1 MQLRH
6 VLLVAF
12 ACVALAASQMPEEV
26 FAEPV
31 APLEEFVQDT
41 DPEMDKLTHT
51 MKGGVVTNEDEAI
64 AHKEP
69 SDVHDE
75 VQCEEGQVVCPDGSC
90 AAECPDFV
98 ATASFK
104 GGAAGLSYT
113 FPPNPT
119 HLAAAPDV
127 AGKET
132 DYNEIANNFHSSE
145 TAAEQLAIVKAEQSA
160 GLGFASHDSALAESE
175 QRMAAKKQQV
185 EKDMNLAAASAAA
198 FKSASQAH
206 DQAVTEVKKAQLA
219 EKAQENVVEQA
230 KATLK
235 AELAKLKTAKEFVTA
250 KVHSEENARYNAEY
264 KGQLYETAKSKAI
277 GEDNALQE
285 ELHETDEKEHF
296 RKVAMAAV
304 KEAAAKELLK
314 AKKAAFSVPKATG
327 SAEKPKEETC
337 SDCTTLPQIYIQ
349 AGGKCSDCATWAK
362 NGQCTQA
369 QYSKFMAHYCAKSCG
384 CPKAVPETSALQLTA
399 PPSN

>member
-1 MQLRH
+1 MQCRI
-6 VLLVAF
+6 LLILAF
-12 ACVALAASQMPEEV
+12 TALALGASRTPEDV
-26 FAEPV
+26 VAEPV
-31 APLEEFVQDT
+31 APLEEFVQD
-41 DPEMDKLTHT
+41 PEMDKLSHT
-51 MKGGVVTNEDEAI
+51 MKGAVVTNDDEAS

-69 SDVHDE
+69 SDEHDE
-75 VQCEEGQVVCPDGSC
+75 IQCAEGQVVCPDGSC
-90 AAECPDFV
+90 ASSCPDFV

-104 GGAAGLSYT
+104 EGAPGLSYT

-119 HLAAAPDV
+119 HLASAPDV

-185 EKDMNLAAASAAA
+185 EKDMNIAAASAAA

-206 DQAVTEVKKAQLA
+206 DASVTEVKKAQLA

-230 KATLK
+230 KATLR

-250 KVHSEENARYNAEY
+250 KVHAEENARYNAEY

-296 RKVAMAAV
+296 RQVAMAAV
-304 KEAAAKELLK
+304 KEAAAKELLR
-314 AKKAAFSVPKATG
+314 AKKKAFTAPAPVASG
-327 SAEKPKEETC
+327 SAAPEQEDTC

-349 AGGKCSDCATWAK
+349 AGGKCSDCSTWAK
-362 NGQCTQA
+362 AGQCTEA
-369 QYSKFMAHYCAKSCG
+369 QYSKFMKHYCAKSCG
-384 CPKAVPETSALQLTA
+384 CQKAAPATAEVQMSMPK
-399 PPSN
+399 N

>member
-1 MQLRH
+1 
-6 VLLVAF
+6 
-12 ACVALAASQMPEEV
+12 
-26 FAEPV
+26 
-31 APLEEFVQDT
+31 
-41 DPEMDKLTHT
+41 
-51 MKGGVVTNEDEAI
+51 
-64 AHKEP
+64 
-69 SDVHDE
+69 
-75 VQCEEGQVVCPDGSC
+75 
-90 AAECPDFV
+90 V

-104 GGAAGLSYT
+104 EGAPGLSYT

-119 HLAAAPDV
+119 HLASAPDV

-206 DQAVTEVKKAQLA
+206 DASVTEVKKAQLA

-230 KATLK
+230 KATLR

-250 KVHSEENARYNAEY
+250 KVHAEENARYNAEY

-304 KEAAAKELLK
+304 KEAAAKELLR
-314 AKKAAFSVPKATG
+314 AKKKAFTAPVATG
-327 SAEKPKEETC
+327 SAAPEQEDTC

-349 AGGKCSDCATWAK
+349 AGGKCSDCSTWAK
-362 NGQCTQA
+362 AGQCTEA
-369 QYSKFMAHYCAKSCG
+369 QYSKFMKHYCAKSCG
-384 CPKAVPETSALQLTA
+384 CQKAAPATAEVQMSMPEK
-399 PPSN
+399 N